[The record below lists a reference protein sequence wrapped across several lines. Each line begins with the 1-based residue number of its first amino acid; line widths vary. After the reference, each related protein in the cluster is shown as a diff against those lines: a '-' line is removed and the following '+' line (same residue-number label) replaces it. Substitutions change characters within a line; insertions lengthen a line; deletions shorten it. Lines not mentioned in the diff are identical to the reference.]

1 MFVRSCWRPLT
12 PEDAY
17 EIIERQPWALLV
29 NNGSDG
35 PFATNL
41 PLLLDRSRG
50 PHGTLVGHLARAN
63 AHAQLLASLTTPT
76 LAIFSGPSAYVTPTW
91 YPNRDMPGTYYYIAV
106 HCHGRLRFQSDGELE
121 AALEALNDRMERD
134 VPEPWTMKEIP
145 HSEVTRRLPKILGF
159 ELEIERIESKF
170 KLGQDEP
177 RKDAM
182 AVAAHLAAS
191 PDPSHR
197 ALADAIGRANADR
210 PDEDPA

>member
-1 MFVRSCWRPLT
+1 MFVRNCWRPLT

-17 EIIERQPWALLV
+17 GIIERHPWALLV
-29 NNGSDG
+29 NNGSEG

-63 AHAQLLASLTTPT
+63 AHAQVVTSLTTPT
-76 LAIFSGPSAYVTPTW
+76 LAIFNGPFAYVTPTW

-106 HCHGRLRFQSDGELE
+106 HCYGHLRLQGDEVLE
-121 AALEALNDRMERD
+121 AALGVLNDRMEQD
-134 VPEPWTMKEIP
+134 VPDPWRMTEIP
-145 HSEVTRRLPKILGF
+145 HSEITRRLPRILGF
-159 ELEIERIESKF
+159 DLEIDRIESKF

-182 AVAAHLAAS
+182 AVAAHLVES
-191 PDPSHR
+191 TNPSHR
-197 ALADAIGRANADR
+197 ALADAIRRANADR